1 MHIFNHCLDS
11 RTATPISTQ
20 CVNSNVFY
28 QYEGADI
35 LLDVETKNGLAFC
48 LRRHLEAS

>member
-11 RTATPISTQ
+11 RIAAPISTQ
-20 CVNSNVFY
+20 CVNTNVFY
-28 QYEGADI
+28 QYEGAGI

-48 LRRHLEAS
+48 LRRRPEAS